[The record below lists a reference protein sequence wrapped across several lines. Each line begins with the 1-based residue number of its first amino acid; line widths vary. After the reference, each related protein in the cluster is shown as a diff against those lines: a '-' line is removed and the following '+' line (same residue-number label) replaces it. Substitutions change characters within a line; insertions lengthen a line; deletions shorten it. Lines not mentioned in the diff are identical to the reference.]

1 MIEQSSMPDAV
12 IGNHDANRLDHAYN
26 CAACAGSFKFQERP
40 LDCFVRP
47 EDRLSRF
54 FSRRD
59 KAIEDV
65 LMHRPPSSQ
74 RSISQFGP
82 SLTGDHWCLD
92 NPSLARR
99 TA

>member
-1 MIEQSSMPDAV
+1 MIEQRSMPDAV
-12 IGNHDANRLDHAYN
+12 IGNHDANWLDHAHN
-26 CAACAGSFKFQERP
+26 CSACSGSFKFQERP
-40 LDCFVRP
+40 LDRSVRP

-59 KAIEDV
+59 DAIEHV
-65 LMHRPPSSQ
+65 LMHRPPSRQ
-74 RSISQFGP
+74 RSISKFGP
-82 SLTGDHWCLD
+82 PLTGDHWRLD